1 MFTHFLISFKS
12 TKFILYLMG
21 MNKILILVSIFF
33 WGCFGSY
40 SQNTRAGYSF
50 EIKGSV
56 KGQEN
61 REPISGVIVT
71 TTSGGYT
78 VTNGLGEFKIKAI
91 IGDDIRFESAEFQM
105 VSHQIMSDE
114 DVDVLVQN
122 YSQDNSRNNR
132 SASKSASWSKSYID
146 SANYFKKTN
155 IDKSI
160 DFVTKAI
167 AEIGPR
173 GNKTALAQAYTTL
186 GEIYQYYKQF
196 DLAID
201 AYKDALTTEKST
213 KTELLLGKS
222 YLLNNEFAN
231 AETLFSTILRK
242 KGISVAEK
250 AQVLEGLGDAYK
262 GLGNTKKAI
271 ENYDKGLIVAK
282 TNAIASKVT
291 DFNSKIGDAYL
302 ADDKVEKAE
311 VYYGNSLEL
320 SKQQT
325 TQRAVQEKEK
335 VADFYNSQNQF
346 EKEIVLRK
354 KSLEELSK
362 AKQPVKR
369 VAKNESSV
377 GISDSISSQRIKYS
391 IGNAYLSQQKYDEAI
406 PFFEESIQEASDDDD
421 LIVQKDATRK
431 LSEVFEYKGD
441 FSKAYE
447 TYQKYV
453 ALVDTLYIRK
463 EQEISRAARFNREIT
478 TKQNRIS
485 GLEKERELYQSKFD
499 LALTSEQLVER
510 QKWLI
515 YSLIFGILLLGLTTY
530 FFYRSNKQQKLAN
543 NLLALK
549 SLRSQMN
556 PHFIF
561 NALNSVN
568 NYIAKSDERSANR
581 YLSEFSTLMRAVLEN
596 SEEDFI
602 PLSKE
607 IELIE
612 LYTKLEHSRFADKFD
627 YNISI
632 AENIDIAAFEIPP
645 MLLQPYI
652 ENAIWHGLRYK
663 EEKGFLTI
671 DLKSK
676 TKDAIE
682 ISIID
687 NGVGRKKSA
696 ELKTTHQKKQKSKGM
711 GNIKKRIDILND
723 MYKDKVDVF
732 ITDYQEDGTGTKV
745 IFILKKDR

>member
-1 MFTHFLISFKS
+1 MYKAVIVL
-12 TKFILYLMG
+12 
-21 MNKILILVSIFF
+21 SIFF
-33 WGCFGSY
+33 LGCFTSF
-40 SQNTRAGYSF
+40 SQNSPATYSF

-56 KGQEN
+56 KGKEN
-61 REPISGVIVT
+61 REPISGVRVT
-71 TTSGGYT
+71 TSSGGYT
-78 VTNGLGEFKIKAI
+78 VTNGLGEFKIKAF
-91 IGDDIRFESAEFQM
+91 IGDQLRFESADFQT
-105 VSHQIMSDE
+105 VRHRIQSDD
-114 DVDVLVQN
+114 DVDVLVQD
-122 YSQDNSRNNR
+122 YAQELKGNSNLE
-132 SASKSASWSKSYID
+132 AKSAIRSMSFTD
-146 SANYFKKTN
+146 SATYYKKIN

-160 DFVTKAI
+160 DFVTRAI
-167 AEIGPR
+167 GEIGPR
-173 GNKTALAQAYTTL
+173 GDKKALARAYTTL
-186 GEIYQYYKQF
+186 GEIYQYYKQY

-201 AYKDALTTEKST
+201 ALTAALANEKST
-213 KTELLLGKS
+213 KTELLLATN
-222 YLLNNEFAN
+222 YLLQKEFVN
-231 AETLFSTILRK
+231 AENSYATVLRK
-242 KGISVAEK
+242 KGISNFEK
-250 AQVLEGLGDAYK
+250 IQAYEGLGDAFQALRNNK
-262 GLGNTKKAI
+262 SAI
-271 ENYDKGLIVAK
+271 ENYNKGLDLAK
-282 TNAIASKVT
+282 TSGISSKIT
-291 DFNSKIGDAYL
+291 DLNSKIGDAL
-302 ADDKVEKAE
+302 VADDNIEKAQ
-311 VYYGNSLEL
+311 VYYGNSLQL

-325 TQRAVQEKEK
+325 PQRAVQEKEK
-335 VADFYNSQNQF
+335 VADFYNQQNQF
-346 EKEIVLRK
+346 DKEVVLRK
-354 KSLEELSK
+354 KSLEDLK
-362 AKQPVKR
+362 AVKQPTER
-369 VAKNESSV
+369 VAKNSPD
-377 GISDSISSQRIKYS
+377 GINSDSISSQRIKYK
-391 IGNAYLSQQKYDEAI
+391 IGNAYLLQQKYDEAI
-406 PFFEESIQEASDDDD
+406 PFLEESIKEANEDDD

-478 TKQNRIS
+478 AKQNRIS

-510 QKWLI
+510 QKWFI
-515 YSLIFGILLLGLTTY
+515 YSLVFGILLLGLTTY
-530 FFYRSNKQQKLAN
+530 FFYRSNRQQKLAN

-612 LYTKLEHSRFADKFD
+612 LYTKLEHSRFADKFE
-627 YNISI
+627 YTISV
-632 AENIDIAAFEIPP
+632 EEHIDVAAYEIPP

-663 EEKGFLTI
+663 EEKGFLKI
-671 DLKSK
+671 DLKAK
-676 TKDAIE
+676 AKDVIE
-682 ISIID
+682 ISISD

-696 ELKTTHQKKQKSKGM
+696 ALKTTHQKMQKSKGM

-723 MYKDKVDVF
+723 MYKDTVGVF
-732 ITDYQEDGTGTKV
+732 ITDLYEDGTGTKV
-745 IFILKKDR
+745 IFSLKKNR